1 MDRDPVP
8 GHTNRIRYP
17 VVIKEQKQIDIHRI
31 KEILP
36 HRYPFL
42 LVDRVVDYTLGESL
56 TAIKNITFNEPFFQ
70 GHFPERPVF
79 PGVLILEAL
88 AQASA
93 LLASHSDEA
102 ETEEQIILL
111 FAGID
116 SARFKR
122 PVEPGDQLTL
132 KVRQTN
138 YRRKIWK
145 YATEAT
151 VEGKLAASADVMFT
165 YRVL

>member
-1 MDRDPVP
+1 M
-8 GHTNRIRYP
+8 TT
-17 VVIKEQKQIDIHRI
+17 EQKQIDIHRI
-31 KEILP
+31 REILP

-42 LVDRVVDYTLGESL
+42 LVDRVLDYTLGESL

-102 ETEEQIILL
+102 ETEERIILL

-116 SARFKR
+116 NARFKR

-132 KVRQTN
+132 EVRQTN

-145 YATEAT
+145 YSTAAS
-151 VEGKLAASADVMFT
+151 VEGRLVASADVMFT

>member
-1 MDRDPVP
+1 M
-8 GHTNRIRYP
+8 TT
-17 VVIKEQKQIDIHRI
+17 EQKQIDIHRI

-42 LVDRVVDYTLGESL
+42 LVDRVLDYTLGESL
-56 TAIKNITFNEPFFQ
+56 TALKNITFNEPFFQ
-70 GHFPERPVF
+70 GHFPQRPVF

-102 ETEEQIILL
+102 ETEEPIILL

-116 SARFKR
+116 NARFKR
-122 PVEPGDQLTL
+122 PVEPGDQLML
-132 KVRQTN
+132 NVRQTN

-145 YATEAT
+145 YSTQAS
-151 VEGKLAASADVMFT
+151 VEGQVAASADVMFT
-165 YRVL
+165 YRIL